1 MLAACLFVMG
11 TTHVMASD
19 VYLYQKDNSHIN
31 NAWNNEVGYGLVDA
45 TAAVAMAERSAVTT
59 YIRNQV
65 LDSDIDYS
73 DYNVEL
79 ENVTIEPDVFIEIGK
94 DNEAVLR
101 SSVKVMKGG
110 SLTIYNGALW

>member
-1 MLAACLFVMG
+1 MRKTIISMLMLASYFGV
-11 TTHVMASD
+11 ASAQL
-19 VYLYQKDNSHIN
+19 V
-31 NAWNNEVGYGLVDA
+31 VDA